1 MRHIFIVLTL
11 FLTSQSAFALRAFFD
26 YKVFHDPATGP
37 YVECLVSFDGATFQL
52 AKADSGLYQS
62 RAELTIIFSKLDKVI
77 EFRKVSVDGPL
88 VQMNENN
95 EFMSLERFSI
105 PNGTYNLELVI
116 KDLNNPADK
125 EETMQQ
131 IVSINNPSEGIFIS
145 DIQFVGAYRKS
156 EQPNAFTKSGMD
168 MLPYN
173 SNYFPSDLNSL
184 MFYAEIYNTDKA
196 FGEGKAFVTSVCV
209 MDKEQNL
216 MEECMRMKREKVAL
230 VVPVLQSLDI
240 SKLPS
245 GEYKL
250 RIEVRD
256 AANKTV
262 FTKERL
268 FTRSLIKTSEL
279 VAADVPEEII
289 ASSFAAKFNNRDSLF
304 AIIQSHL
311 PVANNIERV
320 TIDNQLVTAELPMLQ
335 SYLYTFWYNRNKLN
349 PESDFVAYMAK
360 VDKVNEIFGTRVKP
374 GWRTDRGRVYLQYGA
389 PNTRVLRHGD
399 PDYWPFEIWH
409 YYETNNHL
417 HDRRF
422 LFYDTT
428 LGGDFELLHTD
439 VPAEPKNFDW
449 KNMVRTRASV
459 VNAGT
464 ASDRNANQNKDPYSG
479 DELEDL
485 WYNPH

>member
-1 MRHIFIVLTL
+1 MRHIFIVLAL
-11 FLTSQSAFALRAFFD
+11 FFASQSGFALRAFFD

-52 AKADSGLYQS
+52 ASADSGLYQS
-62 RAELTIIFSKLDKVI
+62 KAELTIIFSKLDNVI
-77 EFRKVSVDGPL
+77 EFRKVSVEGPM
-88 VQMNENN
+88 VQMNEKN

-105 PNGTYNLELVI
+105 PNGTYNLELII
-116 KDLNNPADK
+116 KDLNNPSAK
-125 EETMQQ
+125 EENMQQ
-131 IVSINNPSEGIFIS
+131 IVSINNPPEGLFIS

-184 MFYAEIYNTDKA
+184 MFYAEIYNTA
-196 FGEGKAFVTSVCV
+196 AVFGEGKAFVTSVCV
-209 MDKEQNL
+209 VDKEQNL
-216 MEECMRMKREKVAL
+216 MEECMRMKREKSAS

-240 SKLPS
+240 SKLGS

-256 AANKTV
+256 AENKTV
-262 FTKERL
+262 ATKERH
-268 FTRSLIKTSEL
+268 FTRSLVKTTALALEDMPE
-279 VAADVPEEII
+279 DVI
-289 ASSFAAKFNNRDSLF
+289 ANSFAAKYNNIDSLY
-304 AIIQSHL
+304 AMIQSHL
-311 PVANNIERV
+311 PVSNNIERV
-320 TIDNQLVTAELPMLQ
+320 TIDNQLVHAELAMLQ
-335 SYLYTFWYNRNKLN
+335 SFLYTFWYNRNQLN
-349 PESDFVAYMAK
+349 PQADFEVYMAK
-360 VDKVNEIFGTRVKP
+360 VAKVDKIFGTRVKP

-389 PNTRVLRHGD
+389 PNTRVMRHSD
-399 PDYWPFEIWH
+399 SDYWPFEIWH
-409 YYETNNHL
+409 YYETNNKL

-422 LFYDTT
+422 LFYDST
-428 LGGDFELLHTD
+428 LGGDFELLHSD

-449 KNMVRTRASV
+449 KNMVRTRGSV